1 MATDALRGTAG
12 YAWPAVPRLPRI
24 CGNTGGL
31 IWTGKY
37 LQTPFQGIS
46 VRICTMKSIFFVVNE
61 AWFFLSHRL
70 PLALEAQKR
79 GYFVKVVCRSN
90 SGEERLREYNI
101 EYELVDI
108 ERGTASLIS
117 EFRLLRQLQKIY
129 KSEKPDLVHHITSK
143 PVICGT
149 IAARLASVHGVVNA
163 IPGRGFV
170 ANRRGF
176 VARIRKFMIDRVYQ
190 LALAHKNMAVVFQNR
205 DDANAFV
212 DGGLVRSS
220 ESHLIRGAGVDL
232 LEYPC
237 LPEADG
243 PVTFSLVSRML
254 KDKGVREFVQAAGD
268 VGKEHPNWIFQL
280 VGGVDKGNPSSLD
293 EETLS
298 GWNESGVVR
307 WLGHSDNIASVL
319 QSSHVVCLPSYGGEG
334 IPKVLLEASAS
345 GRVII
350 TTDISGCRELVRDGV
365 NGLLIKP
372 RDSEALAGAMRKL
385 GIDAPLRQKLSAA
398 ARVKTEALFSV
409 EDVVADTF
417 LVYEGLL
424 N

>member
-1 MATDALRGTAG
+1 MSQFLRAPFQRIS
-12 YAWPAVPRLPRI
+12 ARI
-24 CGNTGGL
+24 C
-31 IWTGKY
+31 
-37 LQTPFQGIS
+37 P
-46 VRICTMKSIFFVVNE
+46 MKSIFFVVNE

-79 GYFVKVVCRSN
+79 GYLVKVICRAN
-90 SGEERLREYNI
+90 SGEERLAEYNI
-101 EYELVDI
+101 EYKLVDI
-108 ERGTASLIS
+108 ERGSAGLFS
-117 EFRLLRQLQKIY
+117 EIRLLRQLLKIY
-129 KSEKPDLVHHITSK
+129 RADKPDLVHHITSK

-149 IAARLASVHGVVNA
+149 IAARFASVHGVVNA

-176 VARIRKFMIDRVYQ
+176 VARVRKFLVDRVYQ

-205 DDANAFV
+205 DDADEFLA
-212 DGGLVRSS
+212 GGLVRSS

-237 LPEADG
+237 LPEASG
-243 PVTFSLVSRML
+243 PITFSLISRML
-254 KDKGVREFVQAAGD
+254 KDKGVREFVQAAGT
-268 VGKEHPNWIFQL
+268 VREEHPEWVFQL

-293 EETLS
+293 EETLR
-298 GWNESGVVR
+298 GWDESGVIR
-307 WLGHSDNIASVL
+307 WLGHSDKIASVL
-319 QSSHVVCLPSYGGEG
+319 QKSHVVCLPSYGGEG

-365 NGLLIKP
+365 NGLLIEP
-372 RDSEALAGAMRKL
+372 RNSDALVSAMLKL
-385 GIDAPLRQKLSAA
+385 GADAPLRQKLSVA

-417 LVYEGLL
+417 LVYEGLF

>member
-1 MATDALRGTAG
+1 
-12 YAWPAVPRLPRI
+12 
-24 CGNTGGL
+24 
-31 IWTGKY
+31 
-37 LQTPFQGIS
+37 
-46 VRICTMKSIFFVVNE
+46 MKSIFFVVNE

-79 GYFVKVVCRSN
+79 GYLVKVICRAN
-90 SGEERLREYNI
+90 SGEERLKEYGI

-108 ERGTASLIS
+108 ERGTAGLVS
-117 EFRLLRQLQKIY
+117 EFRLFRQLQKIY
-129 KSEKPDLVHHITSK
+129 KTDKPDLVHHITSK

-149 IAARLASVHGVVNA
+149 IAARFASVHGVVNA

-176 VARIRKFMIDRVYQ
+176 VARIRKFLVDRVYQ
-190 LALAHKNMAVVFQNR
+190 LALAHRNMAVVFQNR
-205 DDANAFV
+205 DDAHEFLE
-212 DGGLVRSS
+212 GGLVRSS
-220 ESHLIRGAGVDL
+220 ESHLIRGAGVNL
-232 LEYPC
+232 SEYPC

-243 PVTFSLVSRML
+243 PITFSLISRML
-254 KDKGVREFVQAAGD
+254 KDKGVREFVQAAEI
-268 VGKEHPNWIFQL
+268 VRNEHPDWIFQL

-293 EETLS
+293 EKILVQ
-298 GWNESGVVR
+298 WNESGVIR
-307 WLGHSDNIASVL
+307 WLGHSDKIASVL
-319 QSSHVVCLPSYGGEG
+319 QESHVVCLPSYGGEG

-365 NGLLIKP
+365 NGLLIEP
-372 RDSEALAGAMRKL
+372 RDSEALAIAMRKL
-385 GIDAPLRQKLSAA
+385 GDDAPLRHKLSAA